1 MPEQFRMGVSGD
13 FKTKAAGLIEPV
25 LAARAADMPMV
36 AVEFMPGPLDT
47 ATAEQISQYDG
58 ILSLSLRYPAEAL
71 AGAGRLS
78 VLARWGVGYDMIDV
92 PACTANDVLLAIT
105 PDAIRRPVAEGIVT
119 LLLAITKQVRNK
131 DLLVRRGQW
140 ERKTQ
145 YQGVA
150 LEGRTLGSVGI
161 GNIGSD
167 LFRLLA
173 PFGLARMLAFDPYA
187 TPEHAASLGVAL
199 VDLPTLL
206 HESDFVCVNCPL
218 TEETYHLIGEA
229 EFALMKPTAF
239 FVNTARG
246 PIVDEAAITK
256 VLQEGRIAGAALDVF
271 EQEPLP
277 LPKPLTELDNVILAP
292 HAVAWTDQSAAGNGN
307 EAVDNILAVL
317 RGDVPKNT
325 VNRAVAERPD
335 FRAKLAA
342 NAARWREWQ

>member
-13 FKTKAAGLIEPV
+13 FKTKAVGLIEPV
-25 LAARAADMPMV
+25 LATRAAAMPMV
-36 AVEFMPGPLDT
+36 ATEFMPGPLDT
-47 ATAEQISQYDG
+47 ATPEQISRYDG
-58 ILSLSLRYPAEAL
+58 ILSLSIRYPAEAL
-71 AGAGRLS
+71 AGAGRLA

-131 DLLVRRGQW
+131 DLLVRRGRW
-140 ERKTQ
+140 DLKTQ

-150 LEGRTLGSVGI
+150 LEGRVLGSVGI

-187 TPEHAASLGVAL
+187 KPEHAAALGVEL

-206 HESDFVCVNCPL
+206 RESDFVCVNCPL
-218 TEETYHLIGEA
+218 TEETHHLIGER

-246 PIVDEAAITK
+246 PIVDEAAMTK

-271 EQEPLP
+271 EQEPLSVP
-277 LPKPLTELDNVILAP
+277 NPLTELDNVILAP
-292 HAVAWTDQSAAGNGN
+292 HAVAWTDQSAEGNAN
-307 EAVDNILAVL
+307 QAIDNILAVF
-317 RGDVPKNT
+317 RGEAPRPT
-325 VNRAVAERPD
+325 VNREVIARPG
-335 FRAKLAA
+335 FRAKQAA